1 MNALRWCWMGLLAL
15 VCLAPIAGLFSQVQ
29 SAAFAEIWDSKWFS
43 KSLQVTLISGL
54 CGAAISVVFGA
65 LLARPFALHRW
76 RGQRFE
82 RLALLFPYLIPNFIL
97 SSAYV
102 TGWNPSSG
110 LLNGLFPFPGGL
122 YGLWGMTW
130 IFGIAH
136 LPIAFLMAE
145 ERFRKIDPSLRE
157 AAQLAGASTSRIFLQ
172 IELPLLIP
180 VLAGAFGLSFS
191 LNLSAFAIPAW
202 IGAPERIYPL
212 SYKIFQAIQVGGLE
226 GLPQA
231 AALSILLFVITL
243 FPYFVIRWL
252 QTRLDGVRLIGGK
265 SGRGAGSPWSTRES
279 APFRGVFWALQML
292 FWILPMGALLLS
304 TLVKPGCLQQE
315 GLACFSEPTVR
326 AYTYVLFEL
335 KETTSAVRGSLGYG
349 TLSAIVILLLS
360 MCSLIFLARN
370 RTALQITEWIF
381 SVPLSTPGAILAL
394 GLIVVASGR
403 YGINLYNTPWIV
415 VAAFLVKHLS
425 LAFQPLRTG
434 YGAISESL
442 IEAARLSGAS
452 GARIW
457 GRIVL
462 PILRPEWMGGFF
474 LVLIPIL
481 GELTMSIFLASPSF
495 RSFGTVL
502 FDLQDYADQA
512 SAAALSMLLVGLV
525 LLLNQLAYTVSR
537 GKLGY

>member
-1 MNALRWCWMGLLAL
+1 
-15 VCLAPIAGLFSQVQ
+15 
-29 SAAFAEIWDSKWFS
+29 
-43 KSLQVTLISGL
+43 
-54 CGAAISVVFGA
+54 
-65 LLARPFALHRW
+65 
-76 RGQRFE
+76 
-82 RLALLFPYLIPNFIL
+82 
-97 SSAYV
+97 
-102 TGWNPSSG
+102 
-110 LLNGLFPFPGGL
+110 
-122 YGLWGMTW
+122 
-130 IFGIAH
+130 
-136 LPIAFLMAE
+136 
-145 ERFRKIDPSLRE
+145 
-157 AAQLAGASTSRIFLQ
+157 
-172 IELPLLIP
+172 
-180 VLAGAFGLSFS
+180 
-191 LNLSAFAIPAW
+191 
-202 IGAPERIYPL
+202 
-212 SYKIFQAIQVGGLE
+212 
-226 GLPQA
+226 
-231 AALSILLFVITL
+231 
-243 FPYFVIRWL
+243 
-252 QTRLDGVRLIGGK
+252 
-265 SGRGAGSPWSTRES
+265 
-279 APFRGVFWALQML
+279 
-292 FWILPMGALLLS
+292 MGALLLS

-315 GLACFSEPTVR
+315 GLACFSEPTAR

-335 KETTSAVRGSLGYG
+335 KETASAARGSLGYG
-349 TLSAIVILLLS
+349 TLSAITILLLS
-360 MCSLIFLARN
+360 IGSLILLARN
-370 RTALQITEWIF
+370 RVALQISEWIF

-415 VAAFLVKHLS
+415 VAAFLIKHLS

-452 GARIW
+452 PSRIW

-512 SAAALSMLLVGLV
+512 SAAALSILLVGLV